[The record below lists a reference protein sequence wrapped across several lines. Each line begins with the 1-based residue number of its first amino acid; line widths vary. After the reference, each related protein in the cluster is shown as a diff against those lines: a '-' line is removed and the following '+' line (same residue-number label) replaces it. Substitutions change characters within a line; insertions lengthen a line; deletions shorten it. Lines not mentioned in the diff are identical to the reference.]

1 MDVFLGQ
8 NVLAQD
14 VRLGDLSNVVPGGG
28 TAGDVFSSGT
38 TFVVYNTPGSCAM
51 KYMAEYHAATGEFAT
66 LRLRARSYSGQPVVC
81 GNFSASA
88 RKNDYGNLF
97 AVQGYAQPG
106 SYTQAS
112 GDNIICGLYSCVQI
126 TGASSGRHWSTW
138 IDTHMAVKP
147 SGGAY
152 LCRLSHNGTVAADG
166 CFTIYTG
173 GRLPYLFNFE
183 DSAGFLTNSDTRIQV
198 MTPSGAKYIALT

>member
-1 MDVFLGQ
+1 MDVFLGANIEAEDVKLNDLTHLTDGGSTAG
-8 NVLAQD
+8 NVLSTGA
-14 VRLGDLSNVVPGGG
+14 N
-28 TAGDVFSSGT
+28 
-38 TFVVYNTPGSCAM
+38 FVVYSTPGSCAL
-51 KYMAEYHAATGEFAT
+51 KYMAEYSAATGEFAT
-66 LRLRARSYSGQPVVC
+66 LRLRARSYSAQPVVC

-106 SYTQAS
+106 AYTQATAA
-112 GDNIICGLYSCVQI
+112 NVVCGLYSCI
-126 TGASSGRHWSTW
+126 DIGGASVGKHWSTW
-138 IDTHMAVKP
+138 IDTHMTVKP

-152 LCRLSHNGTVAADG
+152 MLRISHNGTVAADG
-166 CFTIYTG
+166 AITVYAG

-183 DSAGFLTNSDTRIQV
+183 DSSGFLTNSDARIQV

>member
-1 MDVFLGQ
+1 MGVFLGATR
-8 NVLAQD
+8 NAED
-14 VRLGDLSNVVPGGG
+14 VDLRDMSTLQPGGG
-28 TAGDVFSSGT
+28 TAGDVLSSGT
-38 TFVVYNTPGSCAM
+38 TFVVYTTPGSCAL
-51 KYMAEYHAATGEFAT
+51 KYMAEYQAASGEFAT

-88 RKNDYGNLF
+88 RKNNYGNLF

-106 SYTQAS
+106 SYTQES

-126 TGASSGRHWSTW
+126 SGASVGRHWSTW
-138 IDTHMAVKP
+138 IDTHMTVKP

-152 LCRLSHNGTVAADG
+152 MCRISHNGTVAADG

-183 DSAGFLTNSDTRIQV
+183 DSAGFLTNSDTRLQV
-198 MTPSGAKYIALT
+198 MTPSGAKYIALN